1 MHWGLVA
8 WVAGVLLTIYGI
20 KFVFMAIRTLLSKD
34 TMESVMDSMG
44 YSISCANKKFKRYLK
59 NKSTQRKMQKKV
71 EEEKPMIIV
80 R

>member
-1 MHWGLVA
+1 MNWGLVA
-8 WVAGVLLTIYGI
+8 WVAGVLLTIYAI

-34 TMESVMDSMG
+34 TMEDVMDVMG
-44 YSISCANKKFKRYLK
+44 NSISNANKKFKRYLK
-59 NKSTQRKMQKKV
+59 NKSTQKKMQRKL